1 MHSNLHRCIAA
12 KHHVA
17 GAGTSHGYM
26 LSYYLVICDT
36 LVNRVVSESM
46 LRAGDVTV
54 PIIIMMIRARICRKV
69 ETKQRQGFTL
79 IPGAEIG
86 N

>member
-1 MHSNLHRCIAA
+1 
-12 KHHVA
+12 
-17 GAGTSHGYM
+17 M

-36 LVNRVVSESM
+36 LVNGVVSESM
-46 LRAGDVTV
+46 LRARDVTV
-54 PIIIMMIRARICRKV
+54 PIIMMIRTRICRV
-69 ETKQRQGFTL
+69 EKKRRQGFTL